1 MLSLIVLA
9 ILMMES
15 SKRGDAALNDRME
28 ATKREHNERARSV
41 FIEMQRAMSEKRW
54 KDAYNLNVKVAERGE
69 FSSAKSENINFNYEL
84 KPGSNKLKISCDE
97 PYSGISAIV
106 KVLVTESSHEVL
118 QNLYPDRSLWT
129 GIVFNNVSIEHDQSY
144 IDEEIACAKRIKQL
158 NDQYAKSRKLPH
170 LVDPGPK
177 FGVDVIDVIDALM
190 VSNPTAANA
199 VINEVARLGNVRKK
213 QVIEQLR

>member
-1 MLSLIVLA
+1 
-9 ILMMES
+9 
-15 SKRGDAALNDRME
+15 
-28 ATKREHNERARSV
+28 
-41 FIEMQRAMSEKRW
+41 
-54 KDAYNLNVKVAERGE
+54 VKVAERGE
-69 FSSAKSENINFNYEL
+69 FSSAKPENINFSYEL
-84 KPGSNKLKISCDE
+84 KPGSNKLKISCNE

-177 FGVDVIDVIDALM
+177 FGVDVINVIDALM

-199 VINEVARLGNVRKK
+199 VINEVARLGNVGKK
-213 QVIEQLR
+213 EVIKQLR